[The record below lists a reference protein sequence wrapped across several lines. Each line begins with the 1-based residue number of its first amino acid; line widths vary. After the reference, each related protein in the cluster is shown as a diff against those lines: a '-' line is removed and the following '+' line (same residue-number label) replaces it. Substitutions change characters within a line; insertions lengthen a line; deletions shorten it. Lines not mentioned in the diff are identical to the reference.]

1 MWRFLY
7 TILFYFIQP
16 IIWLFMLVRSFK
28 ASSYRHRQLER
39 YGFYGKLNPPPANGI
54 LIHAASVGEVIA
66 ATPFIKKLQQQYP
79 NLSLTVTTMTPTGSE
94 RVRDTFGDTVTNIYL
109 PYDLPGSVKR
119 FLNFLQPKA
128 CIVVETE
135 IWPNLI
141 AQCQQRDIPF
151 IIINAR
157 LSARS
162 AQRYGKI
169 KKGISKILQQVTLVS
184 AQDQVSADRYAS
196 LGVKPDHLQVGG
208 NLKFDLNIS
217 SELEQKIQNFKQQIH
232 LQRPIWVAG
241 STHEG
246 EEQLILE
253 AHKKLLNHYPDLLLI
268 IAPRHPEHFAEVAT
282 LIEKDQLRYQRR
294 SQQNQQQIDN
304 STQVLLAD
312 TMGELMLMYA
322 IADIA
327 FIGGSLITRGGH
339 NPLEPLAFQIPV
351 ITGEHTF
358 NFPEIFQ
365 KLKEVKGVIEIPAN
379 SNALFTTINELL
391 QSSDLRHQYGQAGY
405 QVLQQNRGALKRL
418 IKNLQPYLEK

>member
-1 MWRFLY
+1 MWRFFY
-7 TILFYFIQP
+7 TILFYLIQP
-16 IIWLFMLVRSFK
+16 IIWLFMLIRSLK
-28 ASSYRHRQLER
+28 APSYRHRQLER
-39 YGFYGKLNPPPANGI
+39 YGFYSKLKAPTKNGI

-79 NLSLTVTTMTPTGSE
+79 NLSLTITTMTPTGSD
-94 RVRDTFGDTVTNIYL
+94 RVRQTFGETVTNIYL

-119 FLNFLQPKA
+119 FLNFVQPKA

-151 IIINAR
+151 IIVNAR

-169 KKGISKILQQVTLVS
+169 KKGISKILQQITLVI
-184 AQDQVSADRYAS
+184 AQDQISAKRYAD
-196 LGVKPDHLQVGG
+196 LGVLKNHLKIGG
-208 NLKFDLNIS
+208 NLKFDLNLS
-217 SELEQKIQNFKQQIH
+217 PELEKKIQQFKQQIH

-246 EEQLILE
+246 EEKIILE
-253 AHKKLLNHYPDLLLI
+253 AHKKLLNHYPNLLLI
-268 IAPRHPEHFAEVAT
+268 IAPRHPEHFPEVAT
-282 LIEKDQLRYQRR
+282 LIEKNNLTYQRR
-294 SQQNQQQIDN
+294 SQQNQQQIEH

-351 ITGEHTF
+351 VTGEYTF

-405 QVLQQNRGALKRL
+405 QVLQQNRGALDRL
-418 IKNLQPYLEK
+418 IKNLKPYLEK